1 VDDDALEILMSHP
14 WPGNVRELRN
24 CMERAT
30 IVCDGSLIGP
40 AHLPSSPATRAAP
53 PAAAGG
59 ASVVFAVG
67 TNLEEAERVLI
78 VKTLAAAGNN
88 KTQAAHTLGISL
100 KTLHN
105 KLRRYADGK
114 AAEDP

>member
-1 VDDDALEILMSHP
+1 MA
-14 WPGNVRELRN
+14 
-24 CMERAT
+24 
-30 IVCDGSLIGP
+30 
-40 AHLPSSPATRAAP
+40 
-53 PAAAGG
+53 
-59 ASVVFAVG
+59 FAVG

-78 VKTLAAAGNN
+78 VRTLAAAGNN

-105 KLRRYADGK
+105 KLRRYAGGADGK

>member
-1 VDDDALEILMSHP
+1 MA
-14 WPGNVRELRN
+14 
-24 CMERAT
+24 
-30 IVCDGSLIGP
+30 
-40 AHLPSSPATRAAP
+40 
-53 PAAAGG
+53 
-59 ASVVFAVG
+59 FAVG

-105 KLRRYADGK
+105 KLRRYAGGADGK
-114 AAEDP
+114 TAEDP